1 MRRSILVVAFLVT
14 FLVVG
19 LFAQTNLGR
28 IVGTVR
34 DNTGGVIPGVTV
46 VVTNEGTSWTRQFL
60 TNETGGYEIA
70 NLIAGNYTVSAEM
83 SGFRRFVRPDVVLD
97 SGRTVR
103 IDVQMEVGEVS
114 NEVRVESSTPLVE
127 SETPAIANSI
137 DYEGHMKS
145 AVSTGNRPWEA
156 LVSLPNFV
164 SGTATFVYS
173 LAGSRGSQ
181 LEIHVDGIGTPSA
194 GSPLGSGTMTMEGT
208 SELRVLAVN
217 NSAEYSQPAI
227 LQQISRSGTNDF
239 HGSLRYYHTNS
250 ALNARPFFSPT
261 KAASHDHT
269 FGAWFGGPLVLPKL
283 YDGKDR
289 TFFMLSYD
297 GNFSPG
303 FATVNANVPTAAM
316 RAGDFSASTFKTIKD
331 PLTGVAFPQNKIP
344 ADRINPVSKSIQER
358 FYPLPNYGNTSV
370 FTQLNHR
377 IIFDNSTKG
386 GNLDLRVDQKLTDKN
401 TMYARVGWVQFNVA
415 RMEANLPTVGPRSQL
430 RNLRS
435 AVLSDTHSFSGLLI
449 NEFRLGYHR
458 SFNQYHGPQRGLEVL
473 SAVGIQGIQNV
484 PDAYGIPVITIT
496 SVQQLTQVEDAALA
510 EQMHQLSDSMTWIR
524 GEHTW
529 KFGADI
535 RREHPN
541 SVLIPPQTY
550 GAYDFTGFF
559 TGGGVAS
566 SGVAYADFLLG
577 LPQQTSKTFPA
588 PADYRRQTDW
598 GFFLNDDFKISPRL
612 TLQLGL
618 RYEYETPVSH
628 LRDTMYNFD
637 RASGQLIVASQE
649 ALSQVSPLFNKSIKI
664 AVADGSQ
671 FPVGVLWRADKNNLA
686 PRIGFAFRPTQSND
700 FVVRAGFGLFY
711 DRLGTGLVDNS
722 LKGPFTP
729 GDDIFTNKMTAG
741 KPLFQFPQAFGPT
754 SAGASTAA
762 PVIEAVNPDLLN
774 PIIHQFNLSL
784 EKEWHRTGFRIS
796 YIGSRSNQLVLR
808 RDINK
813 PLPSTTAF
821 SQNRRPYP
829 AFKDILYNDRGGNA
843 FYDALQLEAKRR
855 FSSLSFDFG
864 YTWANNIS
872 DVQDSGYR
880 DAGVV
885 MQNPYDR
892 QAERGREPYAI
903 QHRFVGNVIWQ
914 IPVGRGRRALSTV
927 PSYLDHVLGGW
938 ETIWTVYMQSGRWF
952 NPTFTGTDPSNTNT
966 IGGRPDRLADGT
978 LSDWTLDRYFDT
990 AAFVAPP
997 AGSGRFGNCGR
1008 NVLEGPG
1015 IKVFH
1020 LGLAKNFTV
1029 HEDIKLMLE
1038 LAMRNLFNHPNFG
1051 NPVVAL
1057 SNTSVGKIGSLV
1069 DSLESGAARNMQ
1081 VRLRLTW

>member
-1 MRRSILVVAFLVT
+1 MRRSILVVAFLAT

-34 DNTGGVIPGVTV
+34 DNTGGVIPGVTLV
-46 VVTNEGTSWTRQFL
+46 VLNEGTSWTREFL

-70 NLIAGNYTVSAEM
+70 NLVAGTYTVSAEM
-83 SGFRRFVRPDVVLD
+83 AGFRRFVRPGVVLD

-103 IDVQMEVGEVS
+103 IDVQMEIGEVS

-127 SETPAIANSI
+127 SETPSISNSI

-164 SGTATFVYS
+164 SGSATFVYS

-181 LEIHVDGIGTPSA
+181 LEIHVDGIGTPAA

-217 NSAEYSQPAI
+217 SSAEYSQPAI

-239 HGSLRYYHTNS
+239 HGSLRYYHNNS
-250 ALNARPFFSPT
+250 ALNAKPFFAPT

-283 YDGKDR
+283 YNGKDR

-303 FATVNANVPTAAM
+303 FAAANANVPTAAM
-316 RAGDFSASTFKTIKD
+316 RAGDFTVQKTIKD
-331 PLTGVAFPQNKIP
+331 PLTNVAFPQNKIP
-344 ADRINPVSKSIQER
+344 ADRINPVSKRIQER
-358 FYPLPNYGNTSV
+358 FYPLPNYGDTSV
-370 FTQLNHR
+370 LAALNHR
-377 IIFDNSTKG
+377 IIFDNSVKG
-386 GNLDLRVDQKLTDKN
+386 GNLDLRVDQKLSDQN
-401 TMYARVGWVQFNVA
+401 TIYARVGWVQFNVA

-435 AVLSDTHSFSGLLI
+435 VVVSDTHSFSGNLI
-449 NEFRLGYHR
+449 NEFRLGFHR

-473 SAVGIQGIQNV
+473 ADVGIQGIQNA
-484 PDAYGIPVITIT
+484 PDAYGIPVISIT
-496 SVQQLTQVEDAALA
+496 GMQQLTQVEEAALA

-524 GEHTW
+524 GDHTW
-529 KFGADI
+529 KFGVDV

-541 SVLIPPQTY
+541 TILIPPQTY
-550 GAYDFTGFF
+550 GAYTFNGFF
-559 TGGGVAS
+559 TGGGSAS
-566 SGVAYADFLLG
+566 NGIAYADFLLG
-577 LPQQTSKTFPA
+577 LHQQTSKTFPA
-588 PADYRRQTDW
+588 PADYRRQTGW

-637 RASGQLIVASQE
+637 PASGQLILASQD
-649 ALSQVSPLFNKSIKI
+649 ALSQVSPLFNKSIQI
-664 AVADGSQ
+664 GVADGSQ
-671 FPVGVLWRADKNNLA
+671 FPTGALYRADRNNLA
-686 PRIGFAFRPTQSND
+686 PRVGFAFRPTHSSD
-700 FVVRAGFGLFY
+700 FVVRAGFGLFF

-729 GDDIFTNKMTAG
+729 GDEIFTNKITAG
-741 KPLFQFPQAFGPT
+741 KALFEFPQAFGPT
-754 SAGASTAA
+754 SAGASKTAPA
-762 PVIEAVNPDLLN
+762 IEAVNPDLLN
-774 PIIHQFNLSL
+774 PIIHQWNLSL
-784 EKEWHRTGFRIS
+784 EKEWYQTGFRIS
-796 YIGSRSNQLVLR
+796 YIGVRTNQLVLK

-813 PLPSTTAF
+813 PLPSTAPF
-821 SQNRRPYP
+821 NQNRRPYP
-829 AFKDILYNDRGGNA
+829 AFQDILYNDRGGNA
-843 FYDALQLEAKRR
+843 YYDALQIEAKRR
-855 FSSLSFDFG
+855 FSALSFNFG

-880 DAGVV
+880 DAGALLA
-885 MQNPYDR
+885 NPFDR
-892 QAERGREPYAI
+892 QAERGREAYAI
-903 QHRFVGNVIWQ
+903 QHRFVGQLIWQ

-927 PSYLDHVLGGW
+927 PAYLDHVLGGW
-938 ETIWTVYMQSGRWF
+938 ETIWTMYAQSGRWF
-952 NPTFTGTDPSNTNT
+952 NPTFTVSDPSNTNT
-966 IGGRPDRLADGT
+966 IGGRPDRIADGRLADWS
-978 LSDWTLDRYFDT
+978 LERYFDT
-990 AAFVAPP
+990 AAFVIPP
-997 AGSGRFGNCGR
+997 ANSGRFGNCGR

-1015 IKVFH
+1015 IKTLH
-1020 LGLAKNFTV
+1020 LGLAKNFTL
-1029 HEDIKLMLE
+1029 HEDTRLMLE
-1038 LAMRNLFNHPNFG
+1038 LAVRNLLNHPNFG
-1051 NPVVAL
+1051 NPTPNL
-1057 SNTSVGKIGSLV
+1057 SNPTNVGRITSLV
-1069 DSLESGAARNMQ
+1069 DSLEMGAVRTMQ
-1081 VRLRLTW
+1081 VRLRLSW

>member
-1 MRRSILVVAFLVT
+1 MRKSVLVVAFLAT

-34 DNTGGVIPGVTV
+34 DNSGGVIPGVTV
-46 VVTNEGTSWTRQFL
+46 VVVNEGTSWTREFL

-70 NLIAGNYTVSAEM
+70 NLIAGNYTVSAELT
-83 SGFRRFVRPDVVLD
+83 GFRRFVRPGVVLD
-97 SGRTVR
+97 SGRTLR
-103 IDVQMEVGEVS
+103 IDVQLEVGEIS
-114 NEVRVESSTPLVE
+114 SEVRVESTTPLVE
-127 SETPAIANSI
+127 SETSSISNSI
-137 DYEGHMKS
+137 DYEGHVKS

-181 LEIHVDGIGTPSA
+181 LEIHVDGIGTPAA

-217 NSAEYSQPAI
+217 NSAEFSQPAI

-239 HGSLRYYHTNS
+239 HGSLRYYHTNT

-261 KAASHDHT
+261 KAAGHDHT
-269 FGAWFGGPLVLPKL
+269 LGAWFGGPLVIPKL

-289 TFFMLSYD
+289 TFIMLSYD

-303 FATVNANVPTAAM
+303 FANVNATVPTAAM
-316 RAGDFSASTFKTIKD
+316 RAGDFTGFKTIKD
-331 PLTGVAFPQNKIP
+331 PLTGKAFPQNQIP
-344 ADRINPVSKSIQER
+344 AERINPVSKRIQER
-358 FYPLPNYGNTSV
+358 FYPLPNYGDTSV
-370 FTQLNHR
+370 FTTLNHR
-377 IIFDNSTKG
+377 VIYDNSTKG
-386 GNLDLRVDQKLTDKN
+386 GNIDLRVDQKLSDLN

-435 AVLSDTHSFSGLLI
+435 VVLSDTHSFSGQFI

-473 SAVGIQGIQNV
+473 SAMGIQGIQNV
-484 PDAYGIPVITIT
+484 PDAYGIPVMNITG
-496 SVQQLTQVEDAALA
+496 VQALTQVEEAALA
-510 EQMHQLSDSMTWIR
+510 EQMHQLSDSVTWIR
-524 GEHTW
+524 GSHTW
-529 KFGADI
+529 KFGLDV

-541 SVLIPPQTY
+541 TILVPPQTY
-550 GAYDFTGFF
+550 GNYNFTTTFTGV
-559 TGGGVAS
+559 G
-566 SGVAYADFLLG
+566 YADFLLG

-598 GFFLNDDFKISPRL
+598 GFFLSDDFKVSPRL

-618 RYEYETPVSH
+618 RYEYETPVTH
-628 LRDTMYNFD
+628 LLDAMYNFD
-637 RASGQLIVASQE
+637 PASGQLVIASQE
-649 ALSQVSPLFNKSIKI
+649 ALSRVSPLFNRSIVI

-671 FPVGVLWRADKNNLA
+671 FPTGALWRADKNNLA

-700 FVVRAGFGLFY
+700 FVVRAGFGLFF

-729 GDDIFTNKMTAG
+729 GDEIYTNKITAG
-741 KPLFQFPQAFGPT
+741 KPLFSFPQPFGQT
-754 SAGASTAA
+754 SAGASTTPPA
-762 PVIEAVNPDLLN
+762 IEAVNPDLLN
-774 PIIHQFNLSL
+774 PIVHQWNLSL
-784 EKEWHRTGFRIS
+784 EKEWQQIGFRIS
-796 YIGSRSNQLVLR
+796 YIGATSNQLVLK

-813 PLPSTTAF
+813 PRPSTTAF
-821 SQNRRPYP
+821 NQNGRPYP
-829 AFKDILYNDRGGNA
+829 AFNEILYNDRGGNA
-843 FYDALQLEAKRR
+843 YYDALQLEAKRR
-855 FSSLSFDFG
+855 FSTLSFDFG

-885 MQNPYDR
+885 MANPFDR

-903 QHRFVGNVIWQ
+903 QHRFVGNMIWQ
-914 IPVGRGRRALSTV
+914 IPVGRGRRALSSV
-927 PSYLDHVLGGW
+927 PSYLDHVVGGW
-938 ETIWTVYMQSGRWF
+938 ETIWTVYAQSGRWF
-952 NPTFTGTDPSNTNT
+952 NPTFTGSDPSNTNT
-966 IGGRPDRLADGT
+966 IGGRPDRIADGK
-978 LSDWTLDRYFDT
+978 LSDWSLARYFDT
-990 AAFVAPP
+990 AAFPTPP
-997 AGSGRFGNCGR
+997 VGSGRFGNCGR

-1015 IKVFH
+1015 IKTLH
-1020 LGLAKNFTV
+1020 LGLAKNFAL
-1029 HEDIKLMLE
+1029 HEDTKLMLE
-1038 LAMRNLFNHPNFG
+1038 LAVRNLFNHPNFG
-1051 NPVVAL
+1051 NPVANL
-1057 SNTSVGKIGSLV
+1057 MNTNVGKITSLV
-1069 DSLESGAARNMQ
+1069 DSLESGAVRNMQ